1 LSWRLNVLVLNG
13 RTQMYQQSSKSPKS
27 PQGFTLIELLV
38 VIIMVSILSAI
49 AIPGWLSFANNQRV
63 SAVRSQVTSTLR
75 KAQAQAK
82 QTKLSRSV
90 YFDDA
95 ADPPRIAVV
104 PSTVP
109 YVRYKPAGG
118 NGDIDWQPLGEGE
131 IKAGTLKLSTTANVT
146 AITFDTYGTL
156 LASTAVPVVVQVGM
170 RNKANAAITDRP
182 KRCVTVVSAL
192 GSLEEGTNAECK
204 LP

>member
-1 LSWRLNVLVLNG
+1 
-13 RTQMYQQSSKSPKS
+13 MYQQSSKSPKS

-63 SAVRSQVTSTLR
+63 SAVRSQITSTLR

-90 YFDDA
+90 YIDNVS
-95 ADPPRIAVV
+95 DPPRIGVSVSNLALTS
-104 PSTVP
+104 P
-109 YVRYKPAGG
+109 
-118 NGDIDWQPLGEGE
+118 DIAWQTLGEGE

-146 AITFDTYGTL
+146 AISFDTYGT

-170 RNKANAAITDRP
+170 RNKTNAAITDRP

-192 GSLEEGTNAECK
+192 GALEEGASGECK